1 MTFDQLT
8 RDDLLEIQISTGIDL
23 ISIYES
29 ISDFMKTEAI
39 RIRNFFDGTL
49 DSVVA
54 QEFKKLDLLVD
65 RTQRTVNDLINAKE
79 QLNLYS
85 SWVALEDLEDSLLS
99 LQTLQ
104 NYSLW
109 SRSNRNINIF
119 AGNVELDYLQKQEQ
133 TLEDIEIESGSSN
146 PDISWYQTAIRNQL
160 REEDY
165 SSAGGIP
172 LKIILKNSP
181 SAFLESV
188 IDQIDNG
195 LKSYGIDLDK
205 KIQFNN
211 NDLRILGNRNTL
223 LQSAEIL
230 LNLKKGDNPSLPSIG
245 IDQVSILGSSKGS
258 FLFPLIFRQLI
269 EIFSTDDT
277 FGSVEVGQIKFEQDA
292 VFINVQ
298 VSSRYKETIDG
309 LIQI

>member
-181 SAFLESV
+181 TAFLESV